1 MEYTVSNLVIESVD
15 EYIDRMIKLYPDE
28 KDLWEIR
35 RQESK
40 VAEQY
45 NKEHP
50 APKGYVNCFTGWSV

>member
-1 MEYTVSNLVIESVD
+1 MKYDAKDLVIESVD

-28 KDLWEIR
+28 KDKWEIR

-40 VAEQY
+40 AAEQY

-50 APKGYVNCFTGWSV
+50 APKGYVNGFTGWSV